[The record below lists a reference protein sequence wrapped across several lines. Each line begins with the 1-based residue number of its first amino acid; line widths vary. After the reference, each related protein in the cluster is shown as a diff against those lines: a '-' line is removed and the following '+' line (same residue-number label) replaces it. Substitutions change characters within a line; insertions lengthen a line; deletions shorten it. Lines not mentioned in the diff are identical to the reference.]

1 MSFIIEMDKMDDM
14 KMENERDLRN
24 VMQSA
29 RRSLPDLIIP
39 QTKRWIQDTQG

>member
-14 KMENERDLRN
+14 KIENERDLRN

-29 RRSLPDLIIP
+29 RRSLPGLTIP